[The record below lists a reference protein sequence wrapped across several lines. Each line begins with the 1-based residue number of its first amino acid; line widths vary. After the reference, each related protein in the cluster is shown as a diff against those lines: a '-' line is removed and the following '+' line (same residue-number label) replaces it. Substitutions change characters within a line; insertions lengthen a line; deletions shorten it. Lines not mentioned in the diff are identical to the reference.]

1 MVKFA
6 QLPKY
11 EAYKDSGVEWLGE
24 IPAEWNLK
32 KFKYLL
38 DEINIRSVTGEE
50 TLLSLSKYHGVV
62 PKSSLEDRSGGA
74 ATLIGYKR
82 VSIGDLVINKM
93 QAVNGLIAVSNE
105 DGITSPDY
113 SVYRSKGEDLLNINY
128 LDYLLTQPE
137 YLGEFNRRVTGVM
150 EGFIRL
156 YTDDLYNIQSVLP
169 NINTQNIIV
178 SFLDQKTA
186 QIDAAIAIKEQQIE
200 LLKERKQI
208 IIQQAVTQGLDP
220 NVPMKD
226 SGVEWIGQIPE
237 HWEVAKLKKLIK
249 RLESGVSVN
258 ASESESA
265 EVDEI
270 GVLKTSAVYKYRF
283 DPNQNKKVFSSE
295 VNRVTCHVKGGS
307 IIISRMN
314 APDLVGAS
322 GYVEKDFPNLFLPDR
337 LWQAIFHTEDK
348 FLPQFVSKVLV
359 TKGFR
364 AVIESV
370 ATGSSPS
377 MKNISKSDLLNV
389 YIAIPPLNEITAL
402 VGFINMQDLD
412 IEKAIA
418 LQLEQ
423 IQKLKEYKTTLINSA
438 VTGKIKITPELL
450 AK

>member
-178 SFLDQKTA
+178 SFLDQKTS

-237 HWEVAKLKKLIK
+237 HWEVKKLKFLLTIK
-249 RLESGVSVN
+249 NGVDYKHVETDEGYPVYGSGGRFTYASSYLYAGEAVLLGRKGTIDKPLYVN
-258 ASESESA
+258 EAFWT
-265 EVDEI
+265 VD
-270 GVLKTSAVYKYRF
+270 TMFYAVCNSRVMTKYIYF
-283 DPNQNKKVFSSE
+283 
-295 VNRVTCHVKGGS
+295 C
-307 IIISRMN
+307 
-314 APDLVGAS
+314 
-322 GYVEKDFPNLFLPDR
+322 
-337 LWQAIFHTEDK
+337 
-348 FLPQFVSKVLV
+348 
-359 TKGFR
+359 
-364 AVIESV
+364 
-370 ATGSSPS
+370 ATTIPYFYYSTATALPS
-377 MKNISKSDLLNV
+377 MTQTDLLNHK
-389 YIAIPPLNEITAL
+389 IAVPSLKEQSEVIIY
-402 VGFINMQDLD
+402 
-412 IEKAIA
+412 IEKESLKLDAAIDIGK
-418 LQLEQ
+418 QQ

>member
-237 HWEVAKLKKLIK
+237 HWEVLPLKRVALLSPSVAVENKKSKELVCFLPMEK
-249 RLESGVSVN
+249 VSVN
-258 ASESESA
+258 GEVICDTFLPIKVVSQGFTVFNKNDVIVAKITPCFENGKSA
-265 EVDEI
+265 YLDKLPTDVGYGSTEFH
-270 GVLKTSAVYKYRF
+270 VLRCSNRISGRF
-283 DPNQNKKVFSSE
+283 LYLVVSS
-295 VNRVTCHVKGGS
+295 H
-307 IIISRMN
+307 
-314 APDLVGAS
+314 
-322 GYVEKDFPNLFLPDR
+322 LFLKAGEA
-337 LWQAIFHTEDK
+337 LM
-348 FLPQFVSKVLV
+348 
-359 TKGFR
+359 
-364 AVIESV
+364 
-370 ATGSSPS
+370 TGSAGQKRVPS
-377 MKNISKSDLLNV
+377 SFITNFP
-389 YIAIPPLNEITAL
+389 IAIPSIAEQSKIIDTVDCQLLEINNVTNAN
-402 VGFINMQDLD
+402 F
-412 IEKAIA
+412 K
-418 LQLEQ
+418 Q